1 MPPEAQSNFPVPVIP
16 SSCPSLDHV
25 CERAL
30 RLPCSPA
37 LLPRLISVLVSPDST
52 ADEVADLIKVDSA
65 LAAATLR
72 LANSAFF
79 SAGGKADNI
88 TDAVIRLG
96 QRELYRLAA
105 LALVGRWET
114 GGGGRGEP
122 GDFCRHALCTAL
134 AAEVLAETSERIDP
148 QAAYTAGLV
157 CDLGKLAIAHACAS
171 FFPAIRAHCSSHGG
185 TWAGAERAVLGYTH
199 AEVGARLLRAWNF
212 PAALISAA
220 EFCDRPSEA
229 PPEALALLAH
239 LHAAKYVATSFGP
252 GVPEDGFLFELK
264 TDFLLEWGFTPELLQ
279 ETMAIVHERA
289 RARLQDRLSHG
300 AVTF

>member
-1 MPPEAQSNFPVPVIP
+1 LVAAN
-16 SSCPSLDHV
+16 SS
-25 CERAL
+25 
-30 RLPCSPA
+30 
-37 LLPRLISVLVSPDST
+37 
-52 ADEVADLIKVDSA
+52 ADDVAELIKVDAA
-65 LAAATLR
+65 LAASTLR

-79 SAGGKADNI
+79 SAGGKAESV

-114 GGGGRGEP
+114 GTAGRGEP

-157 CDLGKLAIAHACAS
+157 CDLGKLALAHACAP
-171 FFPAIRAHCSSHGG
+171 FFPAIRVRCASLGC
-185 TWAGAERAVLGYTH
+185 TWTDAEQTVLGYTH
-199 AEVGARLLRAWNF
+199 AEVGSRLLRAWSF
-212 PAALISAA
+212 PENLVAAA
-220 EFCDRPSEA
+220 EFCERPTQV
-229 PPEALALLAH
+229 PEDAQALLAH

-252 GVPEDGFLFELK
+252 GVTEDGFLFELN

-279 ETMAIVHERA
+279 ESMAIVHDRA
-289 RARLQDRLSHG
+289 RMRLQEKLTHG
-300 AVTF
+300 AVAL

>member
-1 MPPEAQSNFPVPVIP
+1 MSTAPLSI
-16 SSCPSLDHV
+16 PSLDLV

-37 LLPRLISVLVSPDST
+37 LLPRLISVLVAPDSS
-52 ADEVADLIKVDSA
+52 ADEVADLIKVDAA
-65 LAAATLR
+65 LAASTLR

-79 SAGGKADNI
+79 SANGKADSV

-96 QRELYRLAA
+96 SRELYRLAA

-114 GGGGRGEP
+114 GAGGRGEP

-157 CDLGKLAIAHACAS
+157 CDLGKLALAHACAPC
-171 FFPAIRAHCSSHGG
+171 FPAIRSHCSAHGG
-185 TWAGAERAVLGYTH
+185 SWSDAEQAVLGYTH
-199 AEVGARLLRAWNF
+199 AEVGARLLKAWNF
-212 PAALISAA
+212 PEPLIAAA
-220 EFCDRPSEA
+220 EFCEHPTKA
-229 PPEALALLAH
+229 PAESLALLAH

-252 GVPEDGFLFELK
+252 GVTEDGFLFELN

-279 ETMAIVHERA
+279 ESMSIVHERA
-289 RARLQDRLSHG
+289 RTRLQEKLTHG
-300 AVTF
+300 ALVL

>member
-1 MPPEAQSNFPVPVIP
+1 MPPPPIDQ
-16 SSCPSLDHV
+16 V

-37 LLPRLISVLVSPDST
+37 LLPRLISVLIAADST
-52 ADEVADLIKVDSA
+52 AEDVADLIKVDAA
-65 LAAATLR
+65 LATATLR

-79 SAGGKADNI
+79 SAGGKADSV

-114 GGGGRGEP
+114 GAGGRGEP

-157 CDLGKLAIAHACAS
+157 CDLGKLAIAHACS
-171 FFPAIRAHCSSHGG
+171 PFFTAIRVHCASTKCS
-185 TWAGAERAVLGYTH
+185 WIDAERAILGYTH
-199 AEVGARLLRAWNF
+199 AEVGARLLRAWSF
-212 PAALISAA
+212 PDALVAAA
-220 EFCDRPSEA
+220 EYCERPTEA
-229 PPEALALLAH
+229 PGEAQALLAH

-252 GVPEDGFLFELK
+252 GVTEDGFLFELN
-264 TDFLLEWGFTPELLQ
+264 TPFLLEWGFTPELLQ
-279 ETMAIVHERA
+279 ETMSIVHERA
-289 RARLQDRLSHG
+289 SARLQEKLTQG
-300 AVTF
+300 AVPL

>member
-1 MPPEAQSNFPVPVIP
+1 MSTTPPTSPPTIEV
-16 SSCPSLDHV
+16 V

-30 RLPCSPA
+30 RLPCSPS
-37 LLPRLISVLVSPDST
+37 LLPRLITVLVAPDSS
-52 ADEVADLIKVDSA
+52 AEEVADLIKVDSA
-65 LAAATLR
+65 LAASTLR
-72 LANSAFF
+72 LANSAHFG
-79 SAGGKADNI
+79 SGGKADSV

-114 GGGGRGEP
+114 GAGGRGEP

-134 AAEVLAETSERIDP
+134 AAEVLAETSERLDP

-157 CDLGKLAIAHACAS
+157 CDLGKLALAHACAP
-171 FFPAIRAHCSSHGG
+171 FFPVIRAHCTSHSCA
-185 TWAGAERAVLGYTH
+185 WSEAERAVLGYTH

-212 PAALISAA
+212 PEPLIAAA
-220 EFCDRPSEA
+220 EFCERPTEA
-229 PPEALALLAH
+229 PPEALSLLAH

-252 GVPEDGFLFELK
+252 GVSEDGFLFELN

-279 ETMAIVHERA
+279 ETMSIVHDRA
-289 RARLQDRLSHG
+289 RTRLQEKLTHG
-300 AVTF
+300 TIAL